1 LELTTKENDMDEA
14 DLAQKHVEAHL
25 QAAFLAR
32 KSRPRS
38 LNGMCIW
45 CKYEPVVAETAFC
58 SAECGEDYFKRK
70 REMSLRMK

>member
-1 LELTTKENDMDEA
+1 MDEA
-14 DLAQKHVEAHL
+14 DLAQRHVEAHL

-32 KSRPRS
+32 KSRLKS

-58 SAECGEDYFKRK
+58 SAECGEDYFKHE
-70 REMSLRMK
+70 REMSQRMK